1 MMTRL
6 RAIFFALALLGTGAA
21 AAGGAED
28 KVQAIRD
35 ALAAGTPVV
44 LAVAAELPTG
54 DSESET
60 YADWAAY
67 LNDFAAAHSGFAIM
81 AMDKQEASRLL
92 AEPPALENGYATI
105 FVRSADSA
113 ILYDGPV
120 LEEIVYDAAASYLEA
135 PDDGRF
141 DAAMFAP
148 YSFQLK

>member
-6 RAIFFALALLGTGAA
+6 RSIFFALALLGAGAA
-21 AAGGAED
+21 AADGTED
-28 KVQAIRD
+28 KAQAIRD

-67 LNDFAAAHSGFAIM
+67 LNDFAAAHGGFAVL
-81 AMDKQEASRLL
+81 AVDAAEASRLL
-92 AEPPALENGYATI
+92 TGPPALENRYATI

-113 ILYDGPV
+113 IIYDGPV

-135 PDDGRF
+135 PGDGQF
-141 DAAMFAP
+141 DGEMFGP
-148 YSFQLK
+148 YAFRLK